1 VIRLLHSIRGVG
13 KLAWLVVTGCAGVLA
28 GLLRGDTSSA
38 ADHAR
43 EIAGILH
50 EDLMKAVVAVQKVL
64 PLWRTDAETVDR
76 ILIVKLD
83 RIGDMVNTTPVFD
96 ALRHAFPRAR
106 VDIVGH
112 PGPLA
117 LLEGDE
123 RLNERTPYKTW
134 MYHPL
139 PVRPGGPR
147 TWALVWRLLW
157 RRYPLVVYLRGSFP
171 FLWLALT
178 SRFAAARFVPGEP
191 VVTRYLKAIEPI
203 TGPVAN
209 RTPRLIVRA
218 EMRHFARDLLAA
230 DGRDGP
236 VVVIHAAASTPAKI
250 WPLER
255 FAALADRLKREV
267 GARIHFLG
275 SPEDRAGLKRIAELA
290 EESHAYH
297 STLRLPQVTGV
308 IACADLFIG
317 NDSGLSHIASAV
329 DTPEVI
335 IWGPVNLS
343 MARPEAPA
351 SRCVV
356 LYHELA
362 CRSGCREIS
371 CGNPVPF
378 ECLLR
383 TQIDDVFEAAC
394 ALLNGGAS
402 RQPLPLTSM

>member
-1 VIRLLHSIRGVG
+1 M
-13 KLAWLVVTGCAGVLA
+13 AGCAQALA
-28 GLLRGDTSSA
+28 ALLRGDTSSA

-43 EIAGILH
+43 EVAGILH
-50 EDLMKAVVAVQKVL
+50 EDLTKAVVAIQKIL
-64 PLWRTDAETVDR
+64 PLWRTDAEKVER

-83 RIGDMVNTTPVFD
+83 RIGDMVLTTPVLD
-96 ALRHAFPRAR
+96 ALRRAFPRAR
-106 VDIVGH
+106 IDIVGH
-112 PGPLA
+112 PAPLT

-134 MYHPL
+134 MYHSLPL
-139 PVRPGGPR
+139 RPGGPR
-147 TWALVWRLLW
+147 TWALVWRLLR

-178 SRFAAARFVPGEP
+178 SRFAAARFLPGEP
-191 VVTRYLKAIEPI
+191 AVTRYLKAIEPF

-209 RTPRLIVRA
+209 RMPRLTVRA
-218 EMRHFARDLLAA
+218 ETRNFAQDLLAT

-267 GARIHFLG
+267 GARVHFLG
-275 SPEDRAGLKRIAELA
+275 SLQDSDGLKRIAERA
-290 EESHAYH
+290 EESHTYH
-297 STLRLPQVTGV
+297 STLRLPQVSGV

-317 NDSGLSHIASAV
+317 NDSGLSHIANAV
-329 DTPEVI
+329 STPEVI

-351 SRCVV
+351 SRCIV
-356 LYHELA
+356 LYHDLA
-362 CRSGCREIS
+362 CRSDCRETSCDNPIS
-371 CGNPVPF
+371 F

-383 TQIDDVFEAAC
+383 TQTEDVFEAAC
-394 ALLNGGAS
+394 ALLNGGVA
-402 RQPLPLTSM
+402 RQPLPLASL